1 MSKPQLSQ
9 VMKDL
14 YGSEATQC
22 IRGGK
27 KDKSSFI
34 KDDVLEGSLPIA
46 EYLDNSDIQLFIHT
60 FYLNKCFMEHRVNIV
75 VIPPHDILTKMV
87 SEMLKILKNNKI
99 EPNTTAA
106 CKYIATQPL
115 EYKRYLFTAK
125 ADSSDEHF
133 YLQSK
138 QYYKPFDYIK
148 RTNWLNEQYY
158 FKYKSPTELIVSSQL
173 DNNEGTTIKVIERCS
188 GKLFIFQGPLPKPI
202 EHYKATNMKGGYI
215 NLSLTKFNKL
225 KDMIDKDGEDCCSK
239 FISMYY
245 KSNKNKSKVFNKM
258 FGGDLLHT
266 AFRICFNDNITE
278 PPQSVTT
285 TESNELIGKL
295 VDQYTPNTKEL
306 DVNKFENA
314 LHKVYAKSMSTDSTS
329 VKELSRNYIND
340 LVQIY
345 KNVGKDML
353 CADLATNMYRSD
365 AYKDLSEIYSVANQV
380 NTINEKND
388 NLKGGNIN
396 DDDLSNTSIIEFS
409 NNSDNYYIT
418 SELNKCYNELLL
430 SNPMYGLK
438 SRSLYPLLKNNKE
451 DLIDNSNYDEADS
464 KELDLSDQIDED
476 NTIIEIEDNDDSI
489 IINNK
494 TQDDIVD
501 KSDFDETNT
510 KELDTDEES
519 DPEDVV
525 EFNHNAEITID
536 SFI

>member
-22 IRGGK
+22 IRGGR
-27 KDKSSFI
+27 KDTI
-34 KDDVLEGSLPIA
+34 KTDILEGSLPIA
-46 EYLDNSDIQLFIHT
+46 EYLDNQDVQLFVHT
-60 FYLNKCFMEHRVNIV
+60 FFLNKCFMEHKVNLV
-75 VIPPHDILTKMV
+75 VIPPHDTLTKMV
-87 SEMLKILKNNKI
+87 SEMSKILKNKNI

-106 CKYIATQPL
+106 CKFIATQPL

-125 ADSSDEHF
+125 ADAPDEHF
-133 YLQSK
+133 FLQYK
-138 QYYKPFDYIK
+138 KYYKQFDYIK

-158 FKYKSPTELIVSSQL
+158 FKYKSPTEITVSAQL
-173 DNNEGTTIKVIERCS
+173 DNDNSSTTIKVIERCS
-188 GKLFIFQGPLPKPI
+188 GKLFIFQGPLPKPT
-202 EHYKATNMKGGYI
+202 EHYTKSNMKGGYV
-215 NLSLTKFNKL
+215 NLSLAKFNKL
-225 KDMIDKDGEDCCSK
+225 KDMLDKDGEDCCPK

-245 KSNKNKSKVFNKM
+245 KSNKNKSKTFNKM

-266 AFRICFNDNITE
+266 AFRVCFNDNITE

-285 TESNELIGKL
+285 TESNELINEL

-306 DVNKFENA
+306 DTAKFENA
-314 LHKVYAKSMSTDSTS
+314 LHKVYAKSMSTDGTS
-329 VKELSRNYIND
+329 VKELSQNYIND

-353 CADLATNMYRSD
+353 CADLATNMYRNDS
-365 AYKDLSEIYSVANQV
+365 YKDLSEIYSVANQV
-380 NTINEKND
+380 NTINEKTD

-396 DDDLSNTSIIEFS
+396 EPDLSEASIIEFS
-409 NNSDNYYIT
+409 NNSDNYYVT

-438 SRSLYPLLKNNKE
+438 SRSLYPILKNNKD
-451 DLIDNSNYDEADS
+451 DLITESDS
-464 KELDLSDQIDED
+464 TDED
-476 NTIIEIEDNDDSI
+476 VEPETETDVIVEDDDNVS
-489 IINNK
+489 
-494 TQDDIVD
+494 DVEVVVED
-501 KSDFDETNT
+501 KLENS
-510 KELDTDEES
+510 DEES

-525 EFNHNAEITID
+525 SFHKTGSNELTFNKKSNISID

>member
-27 KDKSSFI
+27 REKSDSI
-34 KDDVLEGSLPIA
+34 KGDVLEGSLPIA
-46 EYLDNSDIQLFIHT
+46 EYLDNPDIQLFVHT
-60 FYLNKCFMEHRVNIV
+60 FFLNRCFMEHKVKIV
-75 VIPPHDILTKMV
+75 VIPPHDTLTKMV
-87 SEMLKILKNNKI
+87 SETLKILKNNNI
-99 EPNTTAA
+99 ESNTTAA
-106 CKYIATQPL
+106 CKFISTQPL

-125 ADSSDEHF
+125 ADASDEHF

-138 QYYKPFDYIK
+138 HYYKPFDYIK

-158 FKYKSPTELIVSSQL
+158 FKYKSPTELTVSPQL
-173 DNNEGTTIKVIERCS
+173 DNDNNATTIKVIERCS
-188 GKLFIFQGPLPKPI
+188 GKLFIFQGSLPKPV
-202 EHYKATNMKGGYI
+202 EHFNKSNMKGGCI

-225 KDMIDKDGEDCCSK
+225 KDMLDKDGEDCCAK
-239 FISMYY
+239 FISMCY
-245 KSNKNKSKVFNKM
+245 KSNKSKSKVFNKM

-285 TESNELIGKL
+285 EESNELMNELI
-295 VDQYTPNTKEL
+295 DQYTPNTKEL

-314 LHKVYAKSMSTDSTS
+314 LHKVYAKSMSTDSNS
-329 VKELSRNYIND
+329 VKELSQNYIND

-353 CADLATNMYRSD
+353 CADLAINMYRSD

-380 NTINEKND
+380 NIINKKSD
-388 NLKGGNIN
+388 NLKGGDIN
-396 DDDLSNTSIIEFS
+396 DDDLSSSSIIEFS

-438 SRSLYPLLKNNKE
+438 SRSLYPLLKNNRE
-451 DLIDNSNYDEADS
+451 ALVDSLNSDDS
-464 KELDLSDQIDED
+464 TQSNPIHPIDED
-476 NTIIEIEDNDDSI
+476 EPLDSIDETEDNETTEDNSDDSI
-489 IINNK
+489 VVNK
-494 TQDDIVD
+494 HQVD
-501 KSDFDETNT
+501 
-510 KELDTDEES
+510 LDEES

-525 EFNHNAEITID
+525 EYHNNTEISID

>member
-27 KDKSSFI
+27 REKSDSI
-34 KDDVLEGSLPIA
+34 KGDVLEGSLPIA
-46 EYLDNSDIQLFIHT
+46 EYLDNPDIQLFVHT
-60 FYLNKCFMEHRVNIV
+60 FFLNRCFMEHKVKIV
-75 VIPPHDILTKMV
+75 VIPPHDTLTKMV
-87 SEMLKILKNNKI
+87 SETLKILKNNNI

-106 CKYIATQPL
+106 CKFISTQPL

-125 ADSSDEHF
+125 ADASDEHF

-138 QYYKPFDYIK
+138 HYYKPFDYIK

-158 FKYKSPTELIVSSQL
+158 FKYKSPTELTVSPQL
-173 DNNEGTTIKVIERCS
+173 DNDNNATTIKVIERCS
-188 GKLFIFQGPLPKPI
+188 GKLFIFQGSLPKPV
-202 EHYKATNMKGGYI
+202 EHFNKSNMKGGCI

-225 KDMIDKDGEDCCSK
+225 KDMLDKDGEDCCVK
-239 FISMYY
+239 FISMCY
-245 KSNKNKSKVFNKM
+245 KSNKSKSKVFNKM

-285 TESNELIGKL
+285 EESNELMNELI
-295 VDQYTPNTKEL
+295 DQYTPNTKEL

-314 LHKVYAKSMSTDSTS
+314 LHKVYAKSMSTDSNS
-329 VKELSRNYIND
+329 VKELSQNYIND

-353 CADLATNMYRSD
+353 CADLAINMYRSD

-380 NTINEKND
+380 NIINEKSD
-388 NLKGGNIN
+388 NLKGGNIS
-396 DDDLSNTSIIEFS
+396 DDDLSSSSIIEFS

-438 SRSLYPLLKNNKE
+438 SRSLYPLLKNNRE
-451 DLIDNSNYDEADS
+451 ALVDSLNSDDS
-464 KELDLSDQIDED
+464 TQSNSIHPIDED
-476 NTIIEIEDNDDSI
+476 EPLDSIDETEDNETTEDNSDDSI
-489 IINNK
+489 VVNK
-494 TQDDIVD
+494 HQVD
-501 KSDFDETNT
+501 
-510 KELDTDEES
+510 LDEES

-525 EFNHNAEITID
+525 EYHNNTEISID